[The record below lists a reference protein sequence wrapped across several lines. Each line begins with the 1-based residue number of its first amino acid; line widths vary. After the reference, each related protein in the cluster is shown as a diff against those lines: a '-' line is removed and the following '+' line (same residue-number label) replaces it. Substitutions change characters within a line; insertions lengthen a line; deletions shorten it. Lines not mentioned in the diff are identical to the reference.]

1 MKKFENMANLTLLLN
16 TYLINRGLS
25 AYQQKENIMAKK
37 ATNPTVTLSVFAT
50 GERFIDGTIVRQDEQ
65 SVTVRYK
72 KPRSSKFLVET
83 FPREKVV
90 SVWEGEEAAQV
101 VVAGARYEL
110 DTFTGELAINEQGD
124 FVVTGEDF
132 TVTISS
138 KADVEIFEEDE
149 EEKPA
154 KKASKKAEAK
164 PAKKTAKK
172 VEEDEDEE
180 DEDEED
186 EDEEE
191 KPTKKASKKAAKK
204 VEVEEEDEEDEDD
217 EWE

>member
-1 MKKFENMANLTLLLN
+1 
-16 TYLINRGLS
+16 
-25 AYQQKENIMAKK
+25 MAKK
-37 ATNPTVTLSVFAT
+37 ATNPQVTLSVFAT

-149 EEKPA
+149 EDEKPA
-154 KKASKKAEAK
+154 KKASKKAESK
-164 PAKKTAKK
+164 PAKKAAKKVEEDEDEDEDDEDEEEDEKPTKKSNKKAAKK

-180 DEDEED
+180 DED
-186 EDEEE
+186 
-191 KPTKKASKKAAKK
+191 
-204 VEVEEEDEEDEDD
+204 DD
-217 EWE
+217 WE

>member
-1 MKKFENMANLTLLLN
+1 
-16 TYLINRGLS
+16 
-25 AYQQKENIMAKK
+25 MAKK

-149 EEKPA
+149 EEEKPA

-164 PAKKTAKK
+164 TSKKATKKVEEDEEDEEEDEEEKPSKKSNKKAAKK

-180 DEDEED
+180 
-186 EDEEE
+186 
-191 KPTKKASKKAAKK
+191 
-204 VEVEEEDEEDEDD
+204 EDEDD
-217 EWE
+217 DWE

>member
-1 MKKFENMANLTLLLN
+1 
-16 TYLINRGLS
+16 
-25 AYQQKENIMAKK
+25 MAKK
-37 ATNPTVTLSVFAT
+37 ATNPQVTLSVFAT

-149 EEKPA
+149 EEEKLA
-154 KKASKKAEAK
+154 KKATKKA
-164 PAKKTAKK
+164 AKK
-172 VEEDEDEE
+172 VEEDE
-180 DEDEED
+180 

-191 KPTKKASKKAAKK
+191 EKPSKKSNKKAAKK
-204 VEVEEEDEEDEDD
+204 VEVEEEDDEEEDEDD
-217 EWE
+217 DWE

>member
-1 MKKFENMANLTLLLN
+1 
-16 TYLINRGLS
+16 
-25 AYQQKENIMAKK
+25 MAKK

-149 EEKPA
+149 EEEKPA

-164 PAKKTAKK
+164 PAKKAKK

-180 DEDEED
+180 DEEEED
-186 EDEEE
+186 E
-191 KPTKKASKKAAKK
+191 KPAKKANKKANKK
-204 VEVEEEDEEDEDD
+204 AEEDDEEEDEDD
-217 EWE
+217 DWE

>member
-1 MKKFENMANLTLLLN
+1 
-16 TYLINRGLS
+16 
-25 AYQQKENIMAKK
+25 MAKK
-37 ATNPTVTLSVFAT
+37 ATNPQVTLSVFAT

-110 DTFTGELAINEQGD
+110 DTFTGELSINEQGD

-149 EEKPA
+149 EEEKPA
-154 KKASKKAEAK
+154 KKAN
-164 PAKKTAKK
+164 
-172 VEEDEDEE
+172 
-180 DEDEED
+180 
-186 EDEEE
+186 
-191 KPTKKASKKAAKK
+191 KKAAKK
-204 VEVEEEDEEDEDD
+204 VEEDDEEEDEDD
-217 EWE
+217 DWE

>member
-1 MKKFENMANLTLLLN
+1 
-16 TYLINRGLS
+16 
-25 AYQQKENIMAKK
+25 MAKK

-149 EEKPA
+149 EEEKPA

-164 PAKKTAKK
+164 PSKKAKK

-180 DEDEED
+180 DEEED
-186 EDEEE
+186 E
-191 KPTKKASKKAAKK
+191 KPTKKANKKAAKK
-204 VEVEEEDEEDEDD
+204 VEEDDEEEDEDD
-217 EWE
+217 DWE

>member
-1 MKKFENMANLTLLLN
+1 
-16 TYLINRGLS
+16 
-25 AYQQKENIMAKK
+25 MAKK

-101 VVAGARYEL
+101 IVAGARYEL

-149 EEKPA
+149 EEEKPA

-164 PAKKTAKK
+164 SAKKAKK

-180 DEDEED
+180 EDEED
-186 EDEEE
+186 E
-191 KPTKKASKKAAKK
+191 KPAKKASKKAAKK
-204 VEVEEEDEEDEDD
+204 VEEDDEEEDEDD
-217 EWE
+217 DWE

>member
-1 MKKFENMANLTLLLN
+1 
-16 TYLINRGLS
+16 
-25 AYQQKENIMAKK
+25 MAKK

-154 KKASKKAEAK
+154 KKASKKA
-164 PAKKTAKK
+164 AKK
-172 VEEDEDEE
+172 VEEDDEEDEE
-180 DEDEED
+180 DE
-186 EDEEE
+186 
-191 KPTKKASKKAAKK
+191 KPAKKANKKAAKK
-204 VEVEEEDEEDEDD
+204 VEEDDEEEDEDD
-217 EWE
+217 DWE

>member
-16 TYLINRGLS
+16 TYLINRG
-25 AYQQKENIMAKK
+25 YPHNQQKENIMAKK

-50 GERFIDGTIVRQDEQ
+50 GERFIDGTVVRQDEQ

-149 EEKPA
+149 EEEKPT
-154 KKASKKAEAK
+154 KKADKKAT
-164 PAKKTAKK
+164 KKAAKK

-180 DEDEED
+180 

-191 KPTKKASKKAAKK
+191 EKPSKKSNKKAAKK
-204 VEVEEEDEEDEDD
+204 VEVEEEDDEEEDEDGD
-217 EWE
+217 WE

>member
-1 MKKFENMANLTLLLN
+1 
-16 TYLINRGLS
+16 
-25 AYQQKENIMAKK
+25 MAKK

-65 SVTVRYK
+65 SVTIRYK

-101 VVAGARYEL
+101 IVAGARYEL

-132 TVTISS
+132 TVTVSS

-149 EEKPA
+149 EEEKPA
-154 KKASKKAEAK
+154 KAKKADKKAAKKAAKKVEEEDEDEEDEEEKPTKKSSKKA
-164 PAKKTAKK
+164 AKK

-180 DEDEED
+180 
-186 EDEEE
+186 
-191 KPTKKASKKAAKK
+191 
-204 VEVEEEDEEDEDD
+204 EDEDD
-217 EWE
+217 DWE

>member
-1 MKKFENMANLTLLLN
+1 
-16 TYLINRGLS
+16 
-25 AYQQKENIMAKK
+25 MAKK

-149 EEKPA
+149 EEEKPA

-164 PAKKTAKK
+164 KAKK

-180 DEDEED
+180 DEDD
-186 EDEEE
+186 EEEE
-191 KPTKKASKKAAKK
+191 KPAKKANKKAAKK
-204 VEVEEEDEEDEDD
+204 VEEDEEEDEDD
-217 EWE
+217 DWE

>member
-1 MKKFENMANLTLLLN
+1 
-16 TYLINRGLS
+16 
-25 AYQQKENIMAKK
+25 MAKK

-149 EEKPA
+149 EEEKPA

-164 PAKKTAKK
+164 PAKKAKK
-172 VEEDEDEE
+172 VDEDDEEDEEEDEE
-180 DEDEED
+180 DE
-186 EDEEE
+186 
-191 KPTKKASKKAAKK
+191 KPAKKANKKAAKK
-204 VEVEEEDEEDEDD
+204 VEEDDEEEDEDD
-217 EWE
+217 DWE

>member
-1 MKKFENMANLTLLLN
+1 
-16 TYLINRGLS
+16 
-25 AYQQKENIMAKK
+25 MAKK
-37 ATNPTVTLSVFAT
+37 ATNPQVTLSVFAT

-101 VVAGARYEL
+101 IVAGARYEL
-110 DTFTGELAINEQGD
+110 DTFTGELSINEQGD

-132 TVTISS
+132 TTTISS

-149 EEKPA
+149 
-154 KKASKKAEAK
+154 
-164 PAKKTAKK
+164 
-172 VEEDEDEE
+172 
-180 DEDEED
+180 
-186 EDEEE
+186 EEE

-204 VEVEEEDEEDEDD
+204 VEEDEDEEDEDD
-217 EWE
+217 DWE

>member
-1 MKKFENMANLTLLLN
+1 
-16 TYLINRGLS
+16 
-25 AYQQKENIMAKK
+25 MAKK

-149 EEKPA
+149 EEEKPA

-164 PAKKTAKK
+164 PAKKAKK
-172 VEEDEDEE
+172 EEDEE
-180 DEDEED
+180 DEE

-191 KPTKKASKKAAKK
+191 EEKPAKKANKKAAKK
-204 VEVEEEDEEDEDD
+204 VEEDDEEEDEDD
-217 EWE
+217 DWE

>member
-1 MKKFENMANLTLLLN
+1 
-16 TYLINRGLS
+16 
-25 AYQQKENIMAKK
+25 MAKK
-37 ATNPTVTLSVFAT
+37 ATNPQVTLSVFAT

-164 PAKKTAKK
+164 PAKKAKK

-180 DEDEED
+180 DEEEDEED
-186 EDEEE
+186 E
-191 KPTKKASKKAAKK
+191 KPAKKANKKAAKK
-204 VEVEEEDEEDEDD
+204 VEEDDEEEDEDD
-217 EWE
+217 DWE

>member
-1 MKKFENMANLTLLLN
+1 
-16 TYLINRGLS
+16 
-25 AYQQKENIMAKK
+25 MAKK

-149 EEKPA
+149 EDEKPA
-154 KKASKKAEAK
+154 KKASKKAEK
-164 PAKKTAKK
+164 PAKKAAKK
-172 VEEDEDEE
+172 VEEDE

-191 KPTKKASKKAAKK
+191 EKPTKKANKKAAKK
-204 VEVEEEDEEDEDD
+204 VEEDDEEEDEDD
-217 EWE
+217 DWE

>member
-1 MKKFENMANLTLLLN
+1 
-16 TYLINRGLS
+16 
-25 AYQQKENIMAKK
+25 MAKK
-37 ATNPTVTLSVFAT
+37 ATNPQVTLSVFAT

-149 EEKPA
+149 EEEKPA

-164 PAKKTAKK
+164 PAKKAKK
-172 VEEDEDEE
+172 VEDEDDEE
-180 DEDEED
+180 DEEED
-186 EDEEE
+186 E
-191 KPTKKASKKAAKK
+191 KPAKKASKKAAKK
-204 VEVEEEDEEDEDD
+204 VEEDDEEDEDD
-217 EWE
+217 DWE

>member
-1 MKKFENMANLTLLLN
+1 
-16 TYLINRGLS
+16 
-25 AYQQKENIMAKK
+25 MAKK

-149 EEKPA
+149 EEEKPT
-154 KKASKKAEAK
+154 KKSSKKA
-164 PAKKTAKK
+164 AKK

-180 DEDEED
+180 
-186 EDEEE
+186 
-191 KPTKKASKKAAKK
+191 
-204 VEVEEEDEEDEDD
+204 EDEDD
-217 EWE
+217 DWE

>member
-1 MKKFENMANLTLLLN
+1 
-16 TYLINRGLS
+16 
-25 AYQQKENIMAKK
+25 MAKK

-149 EEKPA
+149 EEEKSA

-164 PAKKTAKK
+164 SAKKAKKVEEDEEDEDEEDEEDEEEEKPTKKANKKAAKK

-180 DEDEED
+180 DED
-186 EDEEE
+186 
-191 KPTKKASKKAAKK
+191 
-204 VEVEEEDEEDEDD
+204 D

>member
-1 MKKFENMANLTLLLN
+1 
-16 TYLINRGLS
+16 
-25 AYQQKENIMAKK
+25 MAKK
-37 ATNPTVTLSVFAT
+37 ATNPQVTLSVFAT

-101 VVAGARYEL
+101 IVAGARYEL
-110 DTFTGELAINEQGD
+110 DTFTGELEINEQGD

-149 EEKPA
+149 EDEKPA
-154 KKASKKAEAK
+154 KKSSKKDVQPTKKAKTKKVEEDEEDEEEEDDEEDEEEEDEK
-164 PAKKTAKK
+164 PAKKSSKKAKK
-172 VEEDEDEE
+172 VEEDEDE
-180 DEDEED
+180 
-186 EDEEE
+186 
-191 KPTKKASKKAAKK
+191 
-204 VEVEEEDEEDEDD
+204 DD
-217 EWE
+217 DWE

>member
-16 TYLINRGLS
+16 TYLINRG
-25 AYQQKENIMAKK
+25 YPHNQQKENIMAKK

-65 SVTVRYK
+65 SVTIRYK

-101 VVAGARYEL
+101 IVAGARYEL

-132 TVTISS
+132 TVTVSS

-149 EEKPA
+149 EEEKPA
-154 KKASKKAEAK
+154 KAKKADKKA
-164 PAKKTAKK
+164 AKKAAKK

-180 DEDEED
+180 
-186 EDEEE
+186 
-191 KPTKKASKKAAKK
+191 
-204 VEVEEEDEEDEDD
+204 EDEDD
-217 EWE
+217 DWE

>member
-1 MKKFENMANLTLLLN
+1 
-16 TYLINRGLS
+16 
-25 AYQQKENIMAKK
+25 MAKK

-138 KADVEIFEEDE
+138 KADVEIFEEDDE

-154 KKASKKAEAK
+154 KKASKKA
-164 PAKKTAKK
+164 AKK
-172 VEEDEDEE
+172 VEEDDE
-180 DEDEED
+180 
-186 EDEEE
+186 
-191 KPTKKASKKAAKK
+191 
-204 VEVEEEDEEDEDD
+204 EEDEDD
-217 EWE
+217 DWE

>member
-65 SVTVRYK
+65 SVTIRYK

-90 SVWEGEEAAQV
+90 SVWEGEEAAQII
-101 VVAGARYEL
+101 VAGARYEL
-110 DTFTGELAINEQGD
+110 DTFTGELSINEQGD

-132 TVTISS
+132 TTTISS
-138 KADVEIFEEDE
+138 KADVEIFEEDEE

-164 PAKKTAKK
+164 PAKKAKKVEEDDEEDEEDEEEKPTKKANKKAAKK

-180 DEDEED
+180 DED
-186 EDEEE
+186 
-191 KPTKKASKKAAKK
+191 
-204 VEVEEEDEEDEDD
+204 DD
-217 EWE
+217 WE

>member
-1 MKKFENMANLTLLLN
+1 
-16 TYLINRGLS
+16 
-25 AYQQKENIMAKK
+25 MAKK

-65 SVTVRYK
+65 SVTIRYK

-101 VVAGARYEL
+101 IVAGARYEL

-132 TVTISS
+132 TVTVSS

-149 EEKPA
+149 EEEKPA
-154 KKASKKAEAK
+154 KAKKADKKAAKKAAKKVEEEEDEEDEEEKPTKKSSKKA
-164 PAKKTAKK
+164 AKK
-172 VEEDEDEE
+172 VEEDEDE
-180 DEDEED
+180 
-186 EDEEE
+186 
-191 KPTKKASKKAAKK
+191 
-204 VEVEEEDEEDEDD
+204 DD
-217 EWE
+217 DWE

>member
-1 MKKFENMANLTLLLN
+1 
-16 TYLINRGLS
+16 
-25 AYQQKENIMAKK
+25 MAKK

-65 SVTVRYK
+65 SVTIRYK

-101 VVAGARYEL
+101 IVAGARYEL

-149 EEKPA
+149 EEEKPA

-164 PAKKTAKK
+164 PAKKAKK
-172 VEEDEDEE
+172 VEEDEEDEE
-180 DEDEED
+180 EDEED
-186 EDEEE
+186 E
-191 KPTKKASKKAAKK
+191 KPAKKANKKAAKK
-204 VEVEEEDEEDEDD
+204 VEEDDEEDEDD
-217 EWE
+217 DWE

>member
-1 MKKFENMANLTLLLN
+1 
-16 TYLINRGLS
+16 
-25 AYQQKENIMAKK
+25 MAKK

-50 GERFIDGTIVRQDEQ
+50 GERFIDGTVVRQDEQ

-149 EEKPA
+149 EEEKVA
-154 KKASKKAEAK
+154 KKADKKAT
-164 PAKKTAKK
+164 KKVAKK

-180 DEDEED
+180 DE
-186 EDEEE
+186 EEE
-191 KPTKKASKKAAKK
+191 KPSKKSNKKAAKK
-204 VEVEEEDEEDEDD
+204 VEVEEEDDEEEDEDD
-217 EWE
+217 DWE

>member
-1 MKKFENMANLTLLLN
+1 
-16 TYLINRGLS
+16 
-25 AYQQKENIMAKK
+25 MAKK

-138 KADVEIFEEDE
+138 KADVEIFEEDDE

-164 PAKKTAKK
+164 PAKKAKK
-172 VEEDEDEE
+172 VEEDE

-191 KPTKKASKKAAKK
+191 KPAKKASKKAAKK
-204 VEVEEEDEEDEDD
+204 VEEDDEEEDEDD
-217 EWE
+217 DWE

>member
-1 MKKFENMANLTLLLN
+1 
-16 TYLINRGLS
+16 
-25 AYQQKENIMAKK
+25 MAKK

-149 EEKPA
+149 EEEKPA
-154 KKASKKAEAK
+154 KKSSKKAEAK
-164 PAKKTAKK
+164 PAKKAKK
-172 VEEDEDEE
+172 VEEDDEE
-180 DEDEED
+180 DE

-191 KPTKKASKKAAKK
+191 KPAKKANKKAAKK
-204 VEVEEEDEEDEDD
+204 VEEDDEEEDEDD
-217 EWE
+217 DWE

>member
-1 MKKFENMANLTLLLN
+1 
-16 TYLINRGLS
+16 
-25 AYQQKENIMAKK
+25 MAKK

-149 EEKPA
+149 EEEEKPA

-164 PAKKTAKK
+164 PAKKAKK

-180 DEDEED
+180 DEEEDEED
-186 EDEEE
+186 E
-191 KPTKKASKKAAKK
+191 KPAKKANKKAAKK
-204 VEVEEEDEEDEDD
+204 VEEDDEEEDEDD
-217 EWE
+217 DWE

>member
-1 MKKFENMANLTLLLN
+1 
-16 TYLINRGLS
+16 
-25 AYQQKENIMAKK
+25 MAKK

-65 SVTVRYK
+65 SVTIRYK

-101 VVAGARYEL
+101 IVAGARYEL
-110 DTFTGELAINEQGD
+110 DTFTGELSINEQGD

-132 TVTISS
+132 TTTISS

-149 EEKPA
+149 EDEKPS
-154 KKASKKAEAK
+154 KKSSKKAEAK
-164 PAKKTAKK
+164 SAKKAKK
-172 VEEDEDEE
+172 VEEDEDE
-180 DEDEED
+180 DEED
-186 EDEEE
+186 EDEDE
-191 KPTKKASKKAAKK
+191 KPSKKSSKKVAKK
-204 VEVEEEDEEDEDD
+204 VEEDDEEDEDD
-217 EWE
+217 DWE

>member
-1 MKKFENMANLTLLLN
+1 
-16 TYLINRGLS
+16 
-25 AYQQKENIMAKK
+25 MAKK

-149 EEKPA
+149 EEEKPA

-164 PAKKTAKK
+164 PAKKAKK
-172 VEEDEDEE
+172 VEEDEEDDE
-180 DEDEED
+180 EDEED
-186 EDEEE
+186 E
-191 KPTKKASKKAAKK
+191 KPAKKANKKAAKK
-204 VEVEEEDEEDEDD
+204 VEEDDEEEDEDD
-217 EWE
+217 DWE

>member
-1 MKKFENMANLTLLLN
+1 
-16 TYLINRGLS
+16 
-25 AYQQKENIMAKK
+25 MAKK

-138 KADVEIFEEDE
+138 KADVEIFEEEE

-154 KKASKKAEAK
+154 KKANKKAEAK
-164 PAKKTAKK
+164 PAKKAKK
-172 VEEDEDEE
+172 VEEDE
-180 DEDEED
+180 

-191 KPTKKASKKAAKK
+191 DEKPAKKANKKAAKK
-204 VEVEEEDEEDEDD
+204 VEEDDEEEDEDD
-217 EWE
+217 DWE

>member
-1 MKKFENMANLTLLLN
+1 
-16 TYLINRGLS
+16 
-25 AYQQKENIMAKK
+25 MAKK

-65 SVTVRYK
+65 SVTIRYK

-101 VVAGARYEL
+101 IVAGARYEL

-132 TVTISS
+132 TVTVSS

-149 EEKPA
+149 EEEKPA
-154 KKASKKAEAK
+154 KAKKADKKA
-164 PAKKTAKK
+164 AKKAAKK

-180 DEDEED
+180 DE

-191 KPTKKASKKAAKK
+191 KPTKKSSKKAAKK
-204 VEVEEEDEEDEDD
+204 VEEDEDEEEDEDD
-217 EWE
+217 DWE

>member
-1 MKKFENMANLTLLLN
+1 
-16 TYLINRGLS
+16 
-25 AYQQKENIMAKK
+25 MAKK
-37 ATNPTVTLSVFAT
+37 ATNPTVTLSLFAT

-65 SVTVRYK
+65 SVTIRYK

-101 VVAGARYEL
+101 IVAGARYEL
-110 DTFTGELAINEQGD
+110 DTFTGELSINEQGD

-132 TVTISS
+132 TTTISS

-149 EEKPA
+149 EEEKPA
-154 KKASKKAEAK
+154 KKADKKSAKKA
-164 PAKKTAKK
+164 TKK
-172 VEEDEDEE
+172 VEE
-180 DEDEED
+180 EED

-191 KPTKKASKKAAKK
+191 KPAKKASKKAAKK
-204 VEVEEEDEEDEDD
+204 VEVEEEDEEDEDEDD

>member
-1 MKKFENMANLTLLLN
+1 
-16 TYLINRGLS
+16 
-25 AYQQKENIMAKK
+25 MAKK

-149 EEKPA
+149 EEEKPA

-164 PAKKTAKK
+164 T
-172 VEEDEDEE
+172 
-180 DEDEED
+180 
-186 EDEEE
+186 
-191 KPTKKASKKAAKK
+191 SKKAAKK
-204 VEVEEEDEEDEDD
+204 VEEDEEDEEEDEEDEEKPSKKSNKKAAKKVEEEDEEEDEDD
-217 EWE
+217 DWE

>member
-1 MKKFENMANLTLLLN
+1 
-16 TYLINRGLS
+16 
-25 AYQQKENIMAKK
+25 MAKK

-149 EEKPA
+149 EEEKPA

-164 PAKKTAKK
+164 PAKKAKK

-180 DEDEED
+180 DEDEE
-186 EDEEE
+186 EDEEDE
-191 KPTKKASKKAAKK
+191 KPAKKASKKAAKK
-204 VEVEEEDEEDEDD
+204 VEEDDEEDEDD
-217 EWE
+217 DWE